1 MGHIMKG
8 NYLIYLSAYLLS
20 LNCYADLL
28 TIKTRFSTLQ
38 ITETAGPHF
47 SIKQNNRTVF
57 ETDAI
62 QVEQESLFQL
72 SNQDVVL
79 LRFKQGLNSRNDSLI
94 FLSINHNGDI
104 NPSPMFFHTAGQKVE
119 INENNQVLTIDS
131 GIENNVHLYT
141 SFNGKELSIAKKP
154 IKAKE
159 RLEEPVPEEDC
170 NKIYNSLYVKAFGS
184 EKCGEVRNDIQ
195 QAFNTLTF
203 KAMTYRS
210 KSLDM
215 EQLITLANQT
225 CESKRLM
232 VYADFKSKTCGYN

>member
-1 MGHIMKG
+1 MKG

-79 LRFKQGLNSRNDSLI
+79 LRFKQGLNSRNDSLV
-94 FLSINHNGDI
+94 FFNINHNGEV
-104 NPSPMFFHTAGQKVE
+104 NHSETFYHTADHKVE
-119 INENNQVLTIDS
+119 ISENNQQLTIDS
-131 GIENNVHLYT
+131 GIENNMRVYT
-141 SFNGKELSIAKKP
+141 TFNGKELIVTKKP
-154 IKAKE
+154 IKAKD

-170 NKIYNSLYVKAFGS
+170 NKIYNSLYVKAFSS
-184 EKCGEVRNDIQ
+184 EKCGDIRNDIQ
-195 QAFNTLTF
+195 QAFNTLTY
-203 KAMTYRS
+203 KAIIYRS
-210 KSLDM
+210 KALDL

-225 CESKRLM
+225 CENKHLL
-232 VYADFKSKTCGYN
+232 VYSDFKSKTCGYN